1 MNNKKQMIEIN
12 DLHKSYSSGH
22 APLEVLKG
30 LDLKIHQGE
39 IVAIVGESGCG
50 KSTLLNLLGGL
61 DDPTSGD
68 ILVNGHNIIQMSEDE
83 LSVFRNRFVGYV
95 FQFHY
100 LLPDFSAVE
109 NVMLPFLAH
118 RFDKKKAK
126 EKAIALLS
134 RVGLEE
140 RADHRP
146 SQLSGGEQQ
155 RVAIARALIN
165 EPSIVFADEPTGN
178 LDERNSKEI
187 QELMWEL
194 RDQYELTILLV
205 THNLRMAGVADRT
218 VRLAYGR
225 IDTIENGNLKG

>member
-1 MNNKKQMIEIN
+1 MNDKKIIIEIN

-22 APLEVLKG
+22 VPLEVLKR
-30 LDLKIHQGE
+30 LTLSIHHGE

-61 DDPTSGD
+61 DDPDSGK
-68 ILVNGHNIIQMSEDE
+68 IVVNGHDIVQMSEDA

-118 RFDKKKAK
+118 RFKKKEAR
-126 EKAIALLS
+126 EKAMFLLS
-134 RVGLEE
+134 RVGLEK

-146 SQLSGGEQQ
+146 NQLSGGEQQ

-165 EPSIVFADEPTGN
+165 DPSIVFADEPTGN

-205 THNLRMAGVADRT
+205 THNLRMAKVADRT
-218 VRLAYGR
+218 VKLAYGR
-225 IDTIENGNLKG
+225 IDTIENSQLKG